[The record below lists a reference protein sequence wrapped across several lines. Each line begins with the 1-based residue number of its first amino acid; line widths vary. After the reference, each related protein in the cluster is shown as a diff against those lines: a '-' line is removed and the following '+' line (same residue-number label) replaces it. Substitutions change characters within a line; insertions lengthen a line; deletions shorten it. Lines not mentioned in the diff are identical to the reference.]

1 MRDPVAFSSGQL
13 PTQHFNERFSKENLA
28 YWVPLLIDAAQ
39 IEAGQGVLDVG
50 CGTGGF
56 ARAIAEA
63 ASVAVTG
70 VDSSERFIAFA
81 RELPPPAQGAV
92 AWKIGDAEA
101 LPVEDAS
108 YERVL
113 LSLVLHQLTRPEV
126 AVAEARQLTG
136 RVVGHPSRTFDQ

>member
-39 IEAGQGVLDVG
+39 IEAGQRVLDVG

-81 RELPPPAQGAV
+81 RELPPPAQARSHGRSAMRRRFRS
-92 AWKIGDAEA
+92 KM
-101 LPVEDAS
+101 LPTNAS
-108 YERVL
+108 CYRSCFINSRV
-113 LSLVLHQLTRPEV
+113 R
-126 AVAEARQLTG
+126 R
-136 RVVGHPSRTFDQ
+136 SRWRRRGS